1 MIDVAIIMGSNSDRH
16 IAEGAIEILESN
28 NVSYD
33 IQVISAHRNPEEL
46 DKYLKDSDADVFI
59 AIAGLSAALS
69 GVIASK
75 TNKVVIGVPVS
86 SKLGGLDALLSTV
99 QMPKG
104 VPVASVGIDNSTN
117 AALMAVRI
125 LNLSHSL

>member
-1 MIDVAIIMGSNSDRH
+1 MVEVAIIMGSDSDRH
-16 IAEGAIEILESN
+16 IAKGAIEILESN

-33 IQVISAHRNPEEL
+33 IQVISAHRNPEGL
-46 DKYLKDSDADVFI
+46 DKYLKESDAKVFI

-75 TNKVVIGVPVS
+75 TDKVVLGVPVS

-99 QMPKG
+99 QMPRG

-125 LNLSHSL
+125 LNLSCNK